1 MADEDSKPK
10 TSHERTP
17 SVVPAGAESLMGLFA
32 APRPPRPTPPRQNP
46 PAALSRTQKNY
57 DNDSFRRTNQQAL
70 YGTRGRMHSEMTA
83 EMGNHLMTEPP
94 SPRYHITSDDDS
106 SISSDN
112 DGSIFIRDS
121 SSCEK
126 DESINSCIAEETT
139 PLKVTNK
146 SGILQTSS
154 KPKKGIPRRVSYSSL
169 KDQDVKKCDQP
180 KKQKRNEG
188 REWRDMIR
196 WNGDWTKNISAEAIS
211 STIIGSG
218 TFVLYHIVFCLALA
232 SAITRPHSPERS
244 ILGPI
249 AKTAALGVMSSGP
262 LFITAVGSEVPALKF
277 KLANLGA
284 YLPYPVLCG
293 FFSAVAVM
301 LWMLAFSVDMNGKK
315 FPDVIKSGDP
325 SLIWQGVLHHSPSLI
340 IGIIMKI
347 LGPKKPYYITTILL
361 MTIGLT
367 YGLLYATGTTLQ
379 EAQELNWFW
388 TEEELSKGKNND
400 DGLGFQ
406 HWAPPAPFGYLNAI
420 LTAQVNVPAIVSG
433 LPTVIALAFLYLLR
447 CSLHAAALR
456 KNIPNVTRAPKDLS
470 KQSNSF
476 QPNFLE
482 PGTVPMAVVP
492 APPRKKWGHTRGES
506 TASFQYHPLEPVPL
520 PVSIP
525 SEKHEK
531 PPQKTQ
537 ISMLKILMFVTY
549 IPKPAFSSL
558 LVLASLDIIITW
570 FFKSFSKTKQKGEW
584 MVVPII
590 VVAAFAVGML
600 MSVALGI
607 ACSTFIFVGAFY
619 RTGVVKFVANG
630 KDDAMSHSFYV

>member
-32 APRPPRPTPPRQNP
+32 APKPPRPTPPRHTP
-46 PAALSRTQKNY
+46 PAALSRTHINH
-57 DNDSFRRTNQQAL
+57 DNDSFRLTNQRAL

-83 EMGNHLMTEPP
+83 VMGNHLMTEPP

-126 DESINSCIAEETT
+126 DESITSCIAEETT
-139 PLKVTNK
+139 PLKITNI

-154 KPKKGIPRRVSYSSL
+154 KSKQGLPRRVSYSSL
-169 KDQDVKKCDQP
+169 KDQDVKKCDQQ

-188 REWRDMIR
+188 REWRDVIR

-262 LFITAVGSEVPALKF
+262 LFITAVGSEVPALYPCVDLFLAPFLANLAAQVDDSLYSQDLGGEKHDELFLATFTILSSIGMLLSGILCVLASKF

-301 LWMLAFSVDMNGKK
+301 LWMLAFSVDMNGQK
-315 FPDVIKSGDP
+315 FADVIKSGDP
-325 SLIWQGVLHHSPSLI
+325 SLMWQGVLHHSPSLI

-388 TEEELSKGKNND
+388 TEEELSQSKNNG
-400 DGLGFQ
+400 DG
-406 HWAPPAPFGYLNAI
+406 
-420 LTAQVNVPAIVSG
+420 
-433 LPTVIALAFLYLLR
+433 
-447 CSLHAAALR
+447 
-456 KNIPNVTRAPKDLS
+456 
-470 KQSNSF
+470 
-476 QPNFLE
+476 
-482 PGTVPMAVVP
+482 
-492 APPRKKWGHTRGES
+492 
-506 TASFQYHPLEPVPL
+506 
-520 PVSIP
+520 VSIFP
-525 SEKHEK
+525 EK
-531 PPQKTQ
+531 
-537 ISMLKILMFVTY
+537 L
-549 IPKPAFSSL
+549 
-558 LVLASLDIIITW
+558 
-570 FFKSFSKTKQKGEW
+570 SFT
-584 MVVPII
+584 
-590 VVAAFAVGML
+590 
-600 MSVALGI
+600 
-607 ACSTFIFVGAFY
+607 
-619 RTGVVKFVANG
+619 
-630 KDDAMSHSFYV
+630 AMPCPF